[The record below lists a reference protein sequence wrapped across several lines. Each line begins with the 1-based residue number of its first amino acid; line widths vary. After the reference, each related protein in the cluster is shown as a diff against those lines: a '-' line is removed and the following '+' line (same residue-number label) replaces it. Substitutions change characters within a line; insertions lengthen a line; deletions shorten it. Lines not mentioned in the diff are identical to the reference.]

1 MSTEDV
7 ALGAGGL
14 LPEQRVGAAMREAR
28 EAHGVSLR
36 AMAKQLGYQ
45 SHTTLSG
52 YERGAV
58 MPTDAVVAGY
68 ERELGVQP
76 GSLMAVLEAARIE
89 RHGDAW
95 AKRRTHVPAEFVR
108 VEGDAAEEGAAASA
122 TADEPMRVSRSRRR
136 FWIWGTI
143 AVLVLVAGA
152 LIAVV
157 LTNQPAAHRAYP
169 DGSDPK
175 VTGCSA
181 DAQITSSV
189 DVYYPANHLVGT
201 LQLRTSGHCGMSWG
215 RFTPTA
221 ALAASP
227 TVQLEIDAHR
237 PADGAVARFTVT
249 YDGLAAYGNMLESDH
264 ECVYATLTLQTVGQ
278 PPSPSYQT
286 ECG

>member
-1 MSTEDV
+1 
-7 ALGAGGL
+7 
-14 LPEQRVGAAMREAR
+14 MREAR

-36 AMAKQLGYQ
+36 KLAKQLGYQ

-52 YERGAV
+52 YERGAI

-68 ERELGVQP
+68 EQALGVEP

-95 AKRRTHVPAEFVR
+95 PKRRMHVPAEFVHT
-108 VEGDAAEEGAAASA
+108 EGDAVAERVAAAV
-122 TADEPMRVSRSRRR
+122 TTPEPMPQPRRHR
-136 FWIWGTI
+136 RLWVWGG
-143 AVLVLVAGA
+143 AVVLVLAVGA

-157 LTNQPAAHRAYP
+157 LTNQPAAHGAYP

-175 VTGCSA
+175 VTGCA
-181 DAQITSSV
+181 VDAETTSSV
-189 DVYYPANHLVGT
+189 DVYYPASHLVGT
-201 LQLRTSGHCGMSWG
+201 LELRTSDRCGMSWG

-221 ALAASP
+221 ALAVSP

-237 PADGAVARFTVT
+237 PADGAVARFGVT

-264 ECVYATLTLQTVGQ
+264 ECVYATLTLQTRNLGA
-278 PPSPSYQT
+278 SPSFQT
-286 ECG
+286 GCEQ